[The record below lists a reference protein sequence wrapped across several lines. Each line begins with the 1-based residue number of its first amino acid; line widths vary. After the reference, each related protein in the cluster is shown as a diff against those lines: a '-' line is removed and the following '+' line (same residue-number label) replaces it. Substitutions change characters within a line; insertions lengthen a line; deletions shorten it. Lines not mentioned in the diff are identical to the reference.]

1 MFSEHTSAE
10 MILFFIFYGV
20 TGAMALFAAAYL
32 LLRRGNA
39 FAPEVTP
46 PLRLRRWAASFFAVS
61 ALGHVWWLLLY
72 IFSDDSHSGVVFSHS
87 VGYVVV
93 VVLDC
98 VTLLTTMA
106 GTLLTMLQDRR
117 RPVWPVFVAMIP
129 FVVLGGMLMVS
140 PSERLLQIAVAYVV
154 LLYVLFTV
162 YVAFAVRQY
171 GRWLRDNYADL
182 ERKEVWITHV
192 VSLVFMLLFI
202 FYAIVD
208 TNIIL
213 IFLLHVVQLVFFGL
227 LLWRVE
233 TLPQLDSISAEEAL
247 GSAASLCEEPDVL
260 TQAQQAPATSAN
272 INLDQVEQLLAEY
285 CVKTQLYLQHDL
297 TLQQLAQAVGLNR
310 YYISQY
316 FSTKG
321 LNYNTYINGLRITH
335 FIKIYREAV
344 DTHQSITAQQL
355 ADQSG
360 FHSYRTF
367 SEAFRRVMNQSVS
380 TWMKD

>member
-98 VTLLTTMA
+98 VTLLTTMV
-106 GTLLTMLQDRR
+106 GTLLAMLQDRR

-316 FSTKG
+316 FSTQG

-335 FIKIYREAV
+335 FVSLYREAV

-355 ADQSG
+355 AHQSG

>member
-335 FIKIYREAV
+335 FVNIYREAV